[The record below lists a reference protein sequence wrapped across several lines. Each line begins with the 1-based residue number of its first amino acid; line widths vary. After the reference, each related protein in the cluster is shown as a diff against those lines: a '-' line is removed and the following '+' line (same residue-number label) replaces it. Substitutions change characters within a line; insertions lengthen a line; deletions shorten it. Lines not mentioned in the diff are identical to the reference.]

1 MKSTYLTL
9 ALLACVSLSA
19 QNKKIDILKT
29 ANIFEIENF
38 LKTAHPDDPR
48 RIVLKSKVIQLKNNA
63 WMKQRPTVD
72 NQNKIKQVQLQMVV
86 NTSTANLE
94 ALEFQRLIK
103 ADSDKEKT
111 VQLLNQLFDNDESN
125 NQAILLVQNN
135 SDCNM
140 VLKVEGKDFY
150 NLAIPSRGENS
161 LVLKKGQYSLKAN
174 VCDIPYQS
182 GKSIA
187 NNTMVTL
194 TKTAVIPR

>member
-1 MKSTYLTL
+1 
-9 ALLACVSLSA
+9 
-19 QNKKIDILKT
+19 
-29 ANIFEIENF
+29 
-38 LKTAHPDDPR
+38 
-48 RIVLKSKVIQLKNNA
+48 
-63 WMKQRPTVD
+63 MKQRPMVI
-72 NQNKIKQVQLQMVV
+72 NPNRIKQIPLNITE
-86 NTSTANLE
+86 NTSTTDLE

-103 ADSDKEKT
+103 ADSKKDKA

-140 VLKVEGKDFY
+140 VLKIEGKDFY

-194 TKTAVIPR
+194 TKIPGIPR

>member
-1 MKSTYLTL
+1 MKITFLTL

-19 QNKKIDILKT
+19 QQKKIDILKT
-29 ANIFEIENF
+29 TNISEIENF
-38 LKTAHPDDPR
+38 LVNAHPDDPR
-48 RIVLKSKVIQLKNNA
+48 RIILKSKVIQLKNNA
-63 WMKQRPTVD
+63 WMKQRPTVI
-72 NQNKIKQVQLQMVV
+72 NPNRIKQVQLNIAE
-86 NTSTANLE
+86 NTSTTDLE
-94 ALEFQRLIK
+94 GLEFQRLIT
-103 ADSDKEKT
+103 ADSKKDKA

-140 VLKVEGKDFY
+140 VLKIEGKEFY
-150 NLAIPSRGENS
+150 NLAIPSRSENS

-187 NNTMVTL
+187 NNTIVTL
-194 TKTAVIPR
+194 TKTAVFPR

>member
-1 MKSTYLTL
+1 MKITFLTL

-19 QNKKIDILKT
+19 QQKKIDILKT
-29 ANIFEIENF
+29 TNISEIENF
-38 LKTAHPDDPR
+38 LVNAHPDDPR
-48 RIVLKSKVIQLKNNA
+48 RIILKSKVIQLKNNA
-63 WMKQRPTVD
+63 WMKQRPTVI
-72 NQNKIKQVQLQMVV
+72 NPNRIKQVQLNIAE
-86 NTSTANLE
+86 NTYTTDLE
-94 ALEFQRLIK
+94 GLEFQRLIT
-103 ADSDKEKT
+103 ADSKKDKA

-140 VLKVEGKDFY
+140 VLKIEGKEFY
-150 NLAIPSRGENS
+150 NLAIPSRSENS

-187 NNTMVTL
+187 NNTIVTL
-194 TKTAVIPR
+194 TKTAVFPR

>member
-1 MKSTYLTL
+1 MKITFLTL

-19 QNKKIDILKT
+19 QQKKIDILKT
-29 ANIFEIENF
+29 TNISEIENF
-38 LKTAHPDDPR
+38 LVNAHPDDPR
-48 RIVLKSKVIQLKNNA
+48 RIILKSKVIQLKNNA
-63 WMKQRPTVD
+63 WMKQRPTVI
-72 NQNKIKQVQLQMVV
+72 NPNRIKQVQLNIAE
-86 NTSTANLE
+86 NTSTTDLE
-94 ALEFQRLIK
+94 GLEFQRLIT
-103 ADSDKEKT
+103 ADSKKDKA

-140 VLKVEGKDFY
+140 VLKIEGKDFY
-150 NLAIPSRGENS
+150 NLAIPSRSENS

-187 NNTMVTL
+187 NNTIVTL
-194 TKTAVIPR
+194 TKTAVFPR